1 MSSACSFIFMQ
12 IKVIFMEWFRTWTR
26 FETETQGNLE
36 MAYPVGVQLFS
47 FVNTFFCSNK
57 FAWLLDTWLK
67 TLRDAL
73 NLMQVIILYG
83 KASCV
88 VNSDV
93 SIVGAAWPNG
103 LGCWIWNLEVPSLN
117 SPPYCY
123 LDLFSVVSS
132 STRRPRFVNSQLVS
146 LPPVGILNSFF
157 SIG

>member
-103 LGCWIWNLEVPSLN
+103 LGCWIWNLEVPSSNPVNWKIYRDDHSSLYSMLMFTSGKPLFKN
-117 SPPYCY
+117 VY
-123 LDLFSVVSS
+123 LSHFHS
-132 STRRPRFVNSQLVS
+132 
-146 LPPVGILNSFF
+146 
-157 SIG
+157 